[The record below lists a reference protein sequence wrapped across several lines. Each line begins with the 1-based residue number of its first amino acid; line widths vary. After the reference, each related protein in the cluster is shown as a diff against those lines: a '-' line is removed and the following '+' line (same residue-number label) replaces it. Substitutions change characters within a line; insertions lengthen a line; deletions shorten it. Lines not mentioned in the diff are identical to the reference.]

1 MITTQKEGKDVRL
14 IMRTILQ
21 NIQILYQNGEIS
33 TSTKNKMC
41 QAAKD
46 SLRTGDLSELHNH
59 FKGLRYGSLFPAI
72 VDECIQMT
80 A

>member
-1 MITTQKEGKDVRL
+1 MTTQKEGKDVRL

-33 TSTKNKMC
+33 ANTKNKMC
-41 QAAKD
+41 QAAKNA
-46 SLRTGDLSELHNH
+46 LRTGDLSELHNH
-59 FKGLRYGSLFPAI
+59 FKVLRYGSLFPAI
-72 VDECIQMT
+72 IDDCIQIT